1 MDQAT
6 ITIQSS
12 TVEHGATIIGIKK
25 DTTYAAGPQTDAVL
39 RDLREIQSMGGIS
52 PELSESLRELRE
64 AIEKQ
69 NQPKI
74 SKLVTSIASG
84 TAASLLS
91 KLAGDSL
98 KAFLGIG

>member
-1 MDQAT
+1 MAEYQHFDMKHAT
-6 ITIQSS
+6 ISNSNIGGTINYNSS
-12 TVEHGATIIGIKK
+12 
-25 DTTYAAGPQTDAVL
+25 PQQAEAVL